1 MAGWEA
7 LRTDGSGRVE
17 VPFVPVVGVTQRVQ
31 VEWQDGKTAPLEL
44 ADGGDWRLVRP
55 R

>member
-1 MAGWEA
+1 MAAWEP

-31 VEWQDGKTAPLEL
+31 LEWPDGKTAPVDLV
-44 ADGGDWRLVRP
+44 DGGDWRVVRP